1 MSSFG
6 IGGTNAHVIVEEA
19 PPLPES
25 DVASKTTCRPY
36 QLLTLSAK
44 TSNAL
49 EMANNN
55 LLEHL
60 ERHPDLD
67 ISDVAYTLHVGRESF
82 DHRRMLVCH
91 DTNEALEQ
99 LRKGGREKV
108 LTGHK
113 KKDIRQLVFMFSG
126 QGSQYVNM
134 GLDLYQNEP
143 TFRDDIDFC
152 AEILEPQL
160 GLDLRKI
167 IFPSDDDSGKAF

>member
-1 MSSFG
+1 M
-6 IGGTNAHVIVEEA
+6 
-19 PPLPES
+19 
-25 DVASKTTCRPY
+25 
-36 QLLTLSAK
+36 
-44 TSNAL
+44 
-49 EMANNN
+49 
-55 LLEHL
+55 
-60 ERHPDLD
+60 
-67 ISDVAYTLHVGRESF
+67 AYTLHVGRESF